1 MVTENYVT
9 RCWNCRNEFD
19 VVEAV
24 WCSCDPKNP
33 SKVCPF
39 CLQCFCP
46 ADDGYKQLFWEQA
59 PDELR
64 DEVSML
70 QRSRDRLG
78 EILIRTQKLTT
89 PQLLEALVNQKRT
102 GGLLGKM
109 LLEKGWVTQ
118 ADIDEALE
126 HQGYKP
132 LVVTQGQEVTPTP
145 VAPLT
150 PPQELLNYLMT
161 LGANKGASDIHIEP
175 VQDEL
180 SVKFRIDGFFYKI
193 RPLPKT
199 ASSPLLE
206 RINSLF
212 QLDPTSKGLPQ
223 KGHASTKL
231 QERDYDL
238 RVQTLPTQMGTA
250 VTIKLVDRRFFL
262 KNFTALGLTPPDQ
275 LFLVRSLD
283 MPSGLILVTSPPYNG
298 AMTTCY
304 SLMDHLAKSERKVV
318 SLEPSIQWEVP
329 YVQQVEV
336 GKEKGLDYPSALRS
350 VANVQP
356 DVIFLLDLT
365 DKESANMACQLSS
378 SLLVIAT
385 FPAFSAAESAWRFD
399 ELGVPSLL
407 FSRNLSLVL
416 HQRLVR
422 RICTN
427 CREGGK
433 SADQRKLAPYGIT
446 EEEAASIKLYRGNG
460 CPACNKIGYRR
471 RKGIFEIMTV
481 DRHIREVLSRKPS
494 LEEIQ
499 KAALHSGMETLR
511 DRCLRDVSEGITTIE
526 EFIRWR
532 L

>member
-1 MVTENYVT
+1 
-9 RCWNCRNEFD
+9 
-19 VVEAV
+19 
-24 WCSCDPKNP
+24 
-33 SKVCPF
+33 
-39 CLQCFCP
+39 
-46 ADDGYKQLFWEQA
+46 
-59 PDELR
+59 
-64 DEVSML
+64 
-70 QRSRDRLG
+70 
-78 EILIRTQKLTT
+78 
-89 PQLLEALVNQKRT
+89 
-102 GGLLGKM
+102 
-109 LLEKGWVTQ
+109 
-118 ADIDEALE
+118 
-126 HQGYKP
+126 
-132 LVVTQGQEVTPTP
+132 
-145 VAPLT
+145 
-150 PPQELLNYLMT
+150 
-161 LGANKGASDIHIEP
+161 
-175 VQDEL
+175 
-180 SVKFRIDGFFYKI
+180 
-193 RPLPKT
+193 
-199 ASSPLLE
+199 
-206 RINSLF
+206 
-212 QLDPTSKGLPQ
+212 
-223 KGHASTKL
+223 
-231 QERDYDL
+231 
-238 RVQTLPTQMGTA
+238 
-250 VTIKLVDRRFFL
+250 
-262 KNFTALGLTPPDQ
+262 
-275 LFLVRSLD
+275 
-283 MPSGLILVTSPPYNG
+283 
-298 AMTTCY
+298 
-304 SLMDHLAKSERKVV
+304 VV

-433 SADQRKLAPYGIT
+433 SADPRKLAPYGIT
-446 EEEAASIKLYRGNG
+446 EEEAAAIKLYRGSG

-511 DRCLRDVSEGITTIE
+511 ERCLRDVSEGVTTIE